1 MKFFNTTQVVVVGAG
16 LILLSCIAVFSSA
29 AKNSISYSDSVYPVD
44 FSDDRILVG
53 ASDNVFVGEVLEET
67 GTKDTGIGI
76 ETQFKVRV
84 LKNIKG
90 QLPQEITLDQLG
102 GYSNGVLHVVDIE
115 FGNEEAAKE
124 YMLQSGQTYILATRA
139 NKEQNWHT
147 LISYPSAKSRIAEI
161 VSKSEE
167 SFSSNERVQ
176 TLSAAYLHEVPFV
189 FDRAAKEKAEQT
201 NFVKDE
207 PTI

>member
-1 MKFFNTTQVVVVGAG
+1 MKFFNTTQVALVGAG

-29 AKNSISYSDSVYPVD
+29 AKSSITYSDSIYPVD
-44 FSDDRILVG
+44 FSDDRVLVG
-53 ASDNVFVGEVLEET
+53 ASDNVFVGEVLEES
-67 GTKDTGIGI
+67 GTKDTEIGV

-90 QLPQEITLDQLG
+90 ELPEEITLDQLG
-102 GYSNGVLHVVDIE
+102 GYSNGVLHVIDVE
-115 FGNEEAAKE
+115 PGNEEAAKE
-124 YMLQSGQTYILATRA
+124 YMLQPGQTYILATRV

-147 LISYPSAKSRIAEI
+147 LISYPSAKSRITEI
-161 VSKSEE
+161 ADKSEE

-176 TLSAAYLHEVPFV
+176 TLSAAYLHEVPFA
-189 FDRAAKEKAEQT
+189 FDRAAKEKVEQT
-201 NFVKDE
+201 NSVKDE